1 MGEVFKLFGTIGI
14 NNKEANKSLD
24 ETESK
29 GKSTANKLGGFFS
42 NLASKM
48 RGIQIFRPMSE
59 EATAFAMKSLVSIAT
74 VGVAI
79 TGFAI
84 KAAGDMQAMNAQFS
98 QVFGEFETKAEKSIN
113 SISKKTNILPNR
125 LKPAF
130 TSMAAFA
137 KTAGMDTADALSL
150 SERATIAAAD
160 SAAFYDRSIGEVTE
174 SLQSYLKGN
183 YENDAALGI
192 SSTETTRN
200 AAANKL
206 YGKSFNDLSESQKQL
221 TLLQM
226 VEDGNKLSGALGQA
240 AREGSGME
248 NVLGNLKQAA
258 VDLSAAFGAPML
270 QPFLAII
277 EGITNA
283 MSHLATVFRE
293 NQALVY
299 VVVGAITTLAAALG
313 AMIIASKAAG
323 WMTALKKA
331 LIGVKAAEGVAAQ
344 VGLLTNPIGWVV
356 VAIGALITAFVYFYN
371 TSETFRNGVNKLVS
385 VIKEGLV
392 KAFDLLLKGLAAIMP
407 TLKQVGSIIADVVVK
422 SFDKVVEVSSRI
434 LAVVIPVLQKFAE
447 AVKGL
452 VSSGLEKLGV
462 VFRQIGEVLSSA
474 FLSTIS
480 AVSAAFSV
488 MRQAIADLLAS
499 GLEKFGTT
507 MSSIAQTVSGIF
519 SDSLRIAGDLLE
531 KLGGS
536 FGKIGGVI
544 SIAISLLTKIGLVA
558 LGITGPWGIL
568 IGIIISFLTM
578 WAKTGDLNAD
588 GITKVFDQINETIA
602 NVADMIAKYLPV
614 IIETITNILV
624 MIIEKMTEYIPL
636 IVETI
641 TNIIT
646 MLVETITTYL
656 PMFIEL
662 AVQLITKLVEGLT
675 TALPL
680 LTEAFLNIITNV
692 VQLIT
697 TLLPQIIQMGMQ
709 LLTALINGITTAL
722 PIILDVG
729 IQIITFLIEAMAN
742 ALPQL
747 VEVAIQIITTLL
759 NALIAA
765 LPILIDVGINVL
777 TTLLDALIGALPL
790 LIDAGIQIITTL
802 LNALIG
808 ALPTLIDAGI
818 KVTTTLLDAIIAALP
833 KLIDAGIQILM
844 ALISGVISILPALVQ
859 AAIQIVMALINA
871 LIASLPQIIAA
882 GIQLLM
888 ALINGIISILPA
900 LINAALQ
907 ITMALV
913 NALIASLPQIIA
925 AGVQLLM
932 ALINGIIS
940 ILPALINAALQIIV
954 ALANTLIAALP
965 QIISAGIQIV
975 MALISGIV
983 QLLPQLLNIF
993 VVAWN
998 GIKSAVSLI
1007 VQALVSAVVSF
1018 FTGLWNRITSIF
1030 NGIRNAASTVWNG
1043 IKSVVSSVVSGIVSV
1058 AVNLFNGLR
1067 NTISN
1072 IWNGIHS
1079 VISGIVNGVKNT
1091 ISNVWSG
1098 LTGIVSGVFDGVKN
1112 AIQGPMNSARD
1123 FIKGIIDTI
1132 KGFFSFSISWP
1143 KIPLP
1148 HFSISPAGWSVGDL
1162 LKGKIPSLGIDWY
1175 AKGGILTQPTA
1186 FGMNGNNL
1194 MVGGEA
1200 GAEAVAPIDT
1210 LMGYVETAVRGVIG
1224 EQKDGDIYVTQNISS
1239 PEPLTPREIARETKL
1254 RLQDLA
1260 ALKK

>member
-59 EATAFAMKSLVSIAT
+59 EATAFAKKSLVSITT

-206 YGKSFNDLSESQKQL
+206 YGKMFNDLSESQKQL

-258 VDLSAAFGAPML
+258 VDLSAAFGVPML

-293 NQALVY
+293 NPALVY

-313 AMIIASKAAG
+313 AIIIASKAAG
-323 WMTALKKA
+323 WMTALKAHK
-331 LIGVKAAEGVAAQ
+331 GVKAAEGVVAQ
-344 VGLLTNPIGWVV
+344 IGLLTNLIGWVV

-480 AVSAAFSV
+480 AVSTAFSV

-507 MSSIAQTVSGIF
+507 MSSIAQTVSGAF
-519 SDSLRIAGDLLE
+519 SAGLRIAGDLLE

-578 WAKTGDLNAD
+578 WAKTGDLSAD

-614 IIETITNILV
+614 IIETVANILV
-624 MIIEKMTEYIPL
+624 MIIEKLTEYIPV

-641 TNIIT
+641 TNVIT
-646 MLVETITTYL
+646 MLVETITTYF

-662 AVQLITKLVEGLT
+662 AIEIITKLIEGFT

-680 LTEAFLNIITNV
+680 LINAYLSIITSV
-692 VQLIT
+692 VQLLT
-697 TLLPQIIQMGMQ
+697 TMLPQIIEMGIQ
-709 LLTALINGITTAL
+709 LLTALIDGITAAL
-722 PIILDVG
+722 PVIISVG
-729 IQIITFLIEAMAN
+729 MEIITFLVEALAT
-742 ALPQL
+742 ALPKL
-747 VEVAIQIITTLL
+747 VEAAIQIITTLL

-777 TTLLDALIGALPL
+777 TTLLNALIGALPL

-844 ALISGVISILPALVQ
+844 ALISGVISILPALVS

-907 ITMALV
+907 IIMALV
-913 NALIASLPQIIA
+913 NALITALPQLIA

-954 ALANTLIAALP
+954 ALSNALIAALP
-965 QIISAGIQIV
+965 QIIAAGIQIV

-1210 LMGYVETAVRGVIG
+1210 LLGYVETAVRGVIG

>member
-24 ETESK
+24 ETEAK
-29 GKSTANKLGGFFS
+29 GKSTTNRLGGFFS
-42 NLASKM
+42 SLAKKM
-48 RGIQIFRPMSE
+48 GSIKIFRPMTT
-59 EATAFAMKSLVSIAT
+59 EALEFSKKALLTLNT
-74 VGVAI
+74 VGIAI
-79 TGFAI
+79 SGFSI
-84 KAAGDMQAMNAQFS
+84 KAAADMQAMNAQFS
-98 QVFGEFETKAEKSIN
+98 QVFGKFESSAQKSIDK
-113 SISKKTNILPNR
+113 ISKKTNILPNR

-137 KTAGMDTADALSL
+137 KTTGMDTADALSL
-150 SERATIAAAD
+150 TERATMAAAD
-160 SAAFYDRSIGEVTE
+160 SAAFYDKSIDEVTE

-206 YGKSFNDLSESQKQL
+206 YGKSFNDLSEAQKQL

-258 VDLSAAFGAPML
+258 TDLAAAFGAPML
-270 QPFLAII
+270 QPFLAIVQS
-277 EGITNA
+277 ITDS
-283 MSHLATVFRE
+283 MTKLATVFRE
-293 NQALVY
+293 NPALVY
-299 VVVGAITTLAAALG
+299 VVVGAITTLSVALG
-313 AMIIASKAAG
+313 TMYIQAKSAMILEKLTKIFLGAG
-323 WMTALKKA
+323 SSA
-331 LIGVKAAEGVAAQ
+331 
-344 VGLLTNPIGWVV
+344 GLLTNPIGWII
-356 VAIGALITAFVYFYN
+356 VALGALVTAFIYFYN
-371 TSETFRNGVNKLVS
+371 TSETFRNGVNKLVVS
-385 VIKEGLV
+385 LKEGLV
-392 KAFDLLLKGLAAIMP
+392 KAFDLMMKGLAAVMP
-407 TLKQVGSIIADVVVK
+407 TLKEVGSVVK
-422 SFDKVVEVSSRI
+422 DTLIVGFQKLVEVGGKVVAFGAQIAATVTPALQSFADAAKKV
-434 LAVVIPVLQKFAE
+434 LAA
-447 AVKGL
+447 
-452 VSSGLEKLGV
+452 
-462 VFRQIGEVLSSA
+462 
-474 FLSTIS
+474 
-480 AVSAAFSV
+480 
-488 MRQAIADLLAS
+488 
-499 GLEKFGTT
+499 GLEKFGAT
-507 MSSIAQTVSGIF
+507 MSSIGKTVSGIF
-519 SDSLRIAGDLLE
+519 STGLRIAGDLLE

-536 FGKIGGVI
+536 FGEIGGVV
-544 SIAISLLTKIGLVA
+544 SVAISLLTKIGLVA

-568 IGIIISFLTM
+568 ISLIISFLTM
-578 WAKTGDLNAD
+578 WAKTGDLSAD
-588 GITKVFDQINETIA
+588 GITKVFDQINNTIA
-602 NVADMIAKYLPV
+602 NVADIIAQYLPIIIESV
-614 IIETITNILV
+614 ANILTMIIEKVTEYMPMIIETIA
-624 MIIEKMTEYIPL
+624 
-636 IVETI
+636 
-641 TNIIT
+641 NIIT
-646 MLVETITTYL
+646 MLVDAITTYL

-662 AVQLITKLVEGLT
+662 AVQIITNLIEGLT
-675 TALPL
+675 TALPIL
-680 LTEAFLNIITNV
+680 VDAYLGIITKV
-692 VQLIT
+692 VQVLT
-697 TLLPQIIQMGMQ
+697 TMLPQIIEMGVQ
-709 LLTALINGITTAL
+709 LLTALVNGIVTAL
-722 PIILDVG
+722 PIIIDTGMKV
-729 IQIITFLIEAMAN
+729 ITFLVEALAT

-747 VEVAIQIITTLL
+747 VEAAIQIITS
-759 NALIAA
+759 
-765 LPILIDVGINVL
+765 
-777 TTLLDALIGALPL
+777 LLDALINALPIL
-790 LIDAGIQIITTL
+790 M
-802 LNALIG
+802 
-808 ALPTLIDAGI
+808 DAGI
-818 KVTTTLLDAIIAALP
+818 KVTTTLLDAIMTALP
-833 KLIDAGIQILM
+833 KLLDAGIQILM
-844 ALISGVISILPALVQ
+844 ALISGIISILPTLVQ

-871 LIASLPQIIAA
+871 LIASLPQIISA

-888 ALINGIISILPA
+888 ALINGIISILPQ
-900 LINAALQ
+900 LVSAAVQ
-907 ITMALV
+907 IIMALV
-913 NALIASLPQIIA
+913 NALVSALPQIIA

-954 ALANTLIAALP
+954 ALAGALIAALP
-965 QIISAGIQIV
+965 QIIAAGIQII

-1018 FTGLWNRITSIF
+1018 LTGLWNRITSIF
-1030 NGIRNAASTVWNG
+1030 NGIRNAASTAWNA

-1079 VISGIVNGVKNT
+1079 VISGIVIGVKNT
-1091 ISNVWSG
+1091 ISNVWGALSN
-1098 LTGIVSGVFDGVKN
+1098 TVSGIFNGVKN
-1112 AIQGPMNSARD
+1112 AIEGPMNTARD

-1132 KGFFSFSISWP
+1132 KGFFNFSISWP

-1210 LMGYVETAVRGVIG
+1210 LLGYVKTAVNEVIG
-1224 EQKDGDIYVTQNISS
+1224 EQKDGDINVTQYISS